1 VNLLFTGGVMLPVLE
16 RHIASRLIWSFGTN
30 SRTFPSADMVKS
42 GTAVHLMSAMRLST
56 KPELIGRN
64 RFDRTPLVPYQAGMM
79 RFCRPFFYIAFAVF
93 AVQLLAGASHA
104 GPFLQHLP
112 EVEIVSR
119 PLVLAAEGRP
129 EPVTDIFASMSGK
142 CSRLKVAGRD
152 FRCRAVAYSHT
163 EQGRANFAIAL
174 DDPSDDTHII
184 TFSGENGWRT
194 QDNLYE
200 LSVDR
205 MLLNS
210 KDRPRVDGLPVPFVE
225 ISAGVCK
232 QLGNFGARQVSSIT
246 CAAVD
251 LNGRRYEM
259 QFESDGR
266 PVTVRRIVRSAPT
279 IRMDPF
285 K

>member
-1 VNLLFTGGVMLPVLE
+1 
-16 RHIASRLIWSFGTN
+16 
-30 SRTFPSADMVKS
+30 MVES
-42 GTAVHLMSAMRLST
+42 GTAVHLMSVTRLST
-56 KPELIGRN
+56 KPEPIRGN
-64 RFDRTPLVPYQAGMM
+64 GFDRKPLVPYQPGMI
-79 RFCRPFFYIAFAVF
+79 RFCRPFFFVAITAFA
-93 AVQLLAGASHA
+93 AQLLARPSYG

-112 EVEIVSR
+112 NVEIVSR
-119 PLVLAAEGRP
+119 PLVLIAEGRQ

-142 CSRLKVAGRD
+142 CSRLKIAGRD

-232 QLGNFGARQVSSIT
+232 QLGNLGARQVSTIT